1 MKNLFL
7 ILVSIIMVSC
17 NNNDEPTPQPIPT
30 PVPFVPVT
38 ITPSMIAKRND
49 KGPTDGISNEN
60 FIISNDS
67 NWTNIKNLMDAPYIA
82 IGLGNYYTN
91 QYFTETTINF
101 NNFTVIAVFDQVYG
115 TGGHSI
121 DITNITEYEDNIV
134 VTVENLQTGNFS
146 SVVTQPY
153 HIVKIPKATK
163 PIVFE

>member
-7 ILVSIIMVSC
+7 LFISFIIVSC

-30 PVPFVPVT
+30 PVPFVPMT
-38 ITPSMIAKRND
+38 ITSSLVGKNRLNGSEGVNQQENVINNETVWNNLKNQID
-49 KGPTDGISNEN
+49 SYYSTFGI
-60 FIISNDS
+60 
-67 NWTNIKNLMDAPYIA
+67 
-82 IGLGNYYTN
+82 NYTE
-91 QYFTETTINF
+91 QYFAETTINF

-121 DITNITEYEDNIV
+121 DITNITEYENNIV
-134 VTVENLQTGNFS
+134 VTVENLQTGNAS
-146 SVVTQPY
+146 TVITQPY